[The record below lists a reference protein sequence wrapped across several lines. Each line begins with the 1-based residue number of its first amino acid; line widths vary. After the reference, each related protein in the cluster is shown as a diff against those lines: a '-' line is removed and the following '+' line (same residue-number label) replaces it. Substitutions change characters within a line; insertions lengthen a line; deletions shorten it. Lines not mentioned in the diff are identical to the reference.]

1 MSGIAGFCDFTRDN
15 TSPRWTGAGEKMGQ
29 ILAPYG
35 GGHRGQWACPESVLV
50 YRGSGEGSQPLERPL
65 GTARYAVSFTG
76 KLEDADRT
84 RRFLRSQGYRFTTDT
99 DAEVLLYACMEFDR
113 EVVERLEG
121 GYAFA
126 LWDGLRGKLLAGR
139 GRNGTEKLF
148 YVNCKD
154 ALVFS
159 SEEEALWAYPA
170 EEERAEGRQ
179 LHPGEWLVF
188 DRNGI
193 RTGGGG

>member
-1 MSGIAGFCDFTRDN
+1 
-15 TSPRWTGAGEKMGQ
+15 MGQ

-76 KLEDADRT
+76 KLEDADPM
-84 RRFLRSQGYRFTTDT
+84 RRFLRSQGYRLTTDT

-126 LWDGLRGKLLAGR
+126 LWDGLKGKLLAGR
-139 GRNGTEKLF
+139 GRSEMGKLF
-148 YVNCKD
+148 YVNHSKT
-154 ALVFS
+154 LVFS
-159 SEEEALWAYPA
+159 SEEEALWAYPG
-170 EEERAEGRQ
+170 EAEGGSWQ
-179 LHPGEWLVF
+179 ELPPGGWLVF